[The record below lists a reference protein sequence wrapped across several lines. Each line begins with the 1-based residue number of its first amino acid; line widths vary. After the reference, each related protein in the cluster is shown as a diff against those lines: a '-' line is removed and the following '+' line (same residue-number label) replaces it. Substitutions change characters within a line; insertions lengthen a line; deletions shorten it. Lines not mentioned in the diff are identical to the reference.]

1 MHEGGEAVLMRRRFV
16 RGLLLFAAVVV
27 ALSAAA
33 PAMLFASHQP
43 LFCGREHCFSC
54 RVQAEGI
61 DFLRRLF
68 VAPPAAALLGSLLAA
83 ACAGLFRLGVRISA
97 LSPVKSGVRLNN

>member
-1 MHEGGEAVLMRRRFV
+1 MRRRFV

-33 PAMLFASHQP
+33 PATLFASHQP